1 MVWLIT
7 GAAGFIGFHA
17 SRFLLQRGEAV
28 IGVDN
33 LNDYYDPQLK
43 RDRLAALNALN
54 TEAGFEFAEV
64 DLADLDGL
72 RRVVAGKGVR
82 KVIHLAAQA
91 GVRHSIEN
99 PHAYAQSN
107 LVGHL
112 NILEL
117 CRHLDGLEHLSYASS
132 SSVYGGNT
140 KLPFSETDA
149 VDQPVSLYAATKK
162 ADELMSQAYAHL
174 YRMPTTGFRFFTV
187 YGPWGR
193 PDMAMWLF
201 ADAIHEGRPIT
212 VFNNGDM
219 QRDFTFIDDIIA
231 GLIAA
236 SDSPPIDDGE
246 NAPHRIYNIGNNKP
260 ERLMDMVVLLE
271 KAMGKAAI
279 IEKAPMQPGDMLAT
293 YADISAISR
302 DHGFAPTTSLE
313 DSVAAFVGWFKD
325 YKKIN

>member
-1 MVWLIT
+1 MVWLVT
-7 GAAGFIGFHA
+7 GAAGFIGFHTA
-17 SRFLLQRGEAV
+17 RALLQRGDRV

-43 RDRLAALNALN
+43 HDRLAILSA
-54 TEAGFEFAEV
+54 EANFEFAEL

-72 RRVVAGKGVR
+72 QRVVAGKGVR

-112 NILEL
+112 NVLEL

-149 VDQPVSLYAATKK
+149 VDQPISLYAATKK
-162 ADELMSQAYAHL
+162 SDELMSQAYAHL

-201 ADAIHEGRPIT
+201 AEAIHAGKPIT

-219 QRDFTFIDDIIA
+219 QRDLTFIDDSVA

-236 SDSPPIDDGE
+236 SDSPPLDDGE
-246 NAPHRIYNIGNNKP
+246 AAPHRIYNIGNNKP
-260 ERLMDMVVLLE
+260 ERLMDMVAQLE
-271 KAMGKAAI
+271 AAMGKAAV
-279 IEKAPMQPGDMLAT
+279 IEMAPMQAGDVAAT

-302 DHGFAPTTSLE
+302 DHGFVPSTSLQ
-313 DSVAAFVGWFKD
+313 DGVAAFVDWFKR

>member
-1 MVWLIT
+1 MVWLVT
-7 GAAGFIGFHA
+7 GAAGFIGFHTA
-17 SRFLLQRGEAV
+17 RALLQRGDRV

-43 RDRLAALNALN
+43 HDRLAILSA
-54 TEAGFEFAEV
+54 EANFEFAEL

-72 RRVVAGKGVR
+72 QRVVAGKGVR

-112 NILEL
+112 NVLEL

-149 VDQPVSLYAATKK
+149 VDQPISLYAATKK
-162 ADELMSQAYAHL
+162 SDELMSQAYAHL

-201 ADAIHEGRPIT
+201 AEAIHAGKPIT

-219 QRDFTFIDDIIA
+219 QRDFTFIDDIVA

-236 SDSPPIDDGE
+236 SDSPPLDDGE
-246 NAPHRIYNIGNNKP
+246 AAPHRIYNIGNNKP
-260 ERLMDMVVLLE
+260 ERLMDMVAQLE
-271 KAMGKAAI
+271 AAMGKAAV
-279 IEKAPMQPGDMLAT
+279 IEMAPMQAGDVAAT

-302 DHGFAPTTSLE
+302 DHGFVPSTSLQ
-313 DSVAAFVGWFKD
+313 DGVAAFVDWFKR